1 MNSPKE
7 SKTSELTI
15 DKIPSELAAMDSSP
29 DVKTGFKTTL
39 NIDDVT
45 NQLEHTDKEK
55 ALTGRE
61 KNKETV
67 DNIKMNNSN
76 ELNE

>member
-15 DKIPSELAAMDSSP
+15 DKIPSELVAMDSP
-29 DVKTGFKTTL
+29 PVFKTGFKSTL

-45 NQLEHTDKEK
+45 N
-55 ALTGRE
+55 
-61 KNKETV
+61 
-67 DNIKMNNSN
+67 
-76 ELNE
+76 